1 MREIDQR
8 KKYGK
13 CLNIYRES
21 KDTVANVHKQQK
33 KREQRKL
40 EIALHSIEQKIDLLI
55 ELPVSN
61 IYT

>member
-1 MREIDQR
+1 M
-8 KKYGK
+8 
-13 CLNIYRES
+13 NIYRES

-55 ELPVSN
+55 ELPVSI
-61 IYT
+61 IYTWFYDI